1 MQKFSTRASFFLFFS
16 FFAAQALASSGKTAS
31 AKMRNVIVVVNELG
45 TKSCEILAKRDLLL
59 VIHCD

>member
-1 MQKFSTRASFFLFFS
+1 MRLFFFFFS

-31 AKMRNVIVVVNELG
+31 AKMRNVIVVMNELG
-45 TKSCEILAKRDLLL
+45 TKLCETLAKRDLLL